1 MYPSNKFYNFLSTL
15 LNKKK
20 ILRCELAN
28 LKVHKMNKLQDKIL
42 GLMELVVGLTSSANL
57 SPIKSTPSYVNFE

>member
-1 MYPSNKFYNFLSTL
+1 
-15 LNKKK
+15 
-20 ILRCELAN
+20 
-28 LKVHKMNKLQDKIL
+28 MNKLQDKIL